1 MAPQLSF
8 FGRQPTKIGSTGV
21 LPKPV
26 VKGNCYVFGA
36 WNQKIS
42 SYFPGVIAIAQ
53 NKLLFTG
60 SCRACGSLKAVS
72 DFPQEQR
79 RLLANISPDDWV
91 VAIATALLAFVL
103 LGILPRM
110 FW

>member
-1 MAPQLSF
+1 VK
-8 FGRQPTKIGSTGV
+8 TGSTGV
-21 LPKPV
+21 LPKPAAT
-26 VKGNCYVFGA
+26 GNCYATDA
-36 WNQKIS
+36 WNREIS
-42 SYFPGVIAIAQ
+42 SYFPWVIAIAQ

-60 SCRACGSLKAVS
+60 SCRPCGSLKAVS

-79 RLLANISPDDWV
+79 HLLADISPDGWV
-91 VAIATALLAFVL
+91 AAVATALLAFVL